1 MDPSNKEHLGN
12 RRKKGPKAA
21 AAPASAEKPAGA
33 NGDKVIDEERLQK
46 IAKLKKA
53 VEDGTYR
60 ISNEEVARKLI
71 EHMLEP
77 KE

>member
-1 MDPSNKEHLGN
+1 MDPANKEHPGN
-12 RRKKGPKAA
+12 RRKKNLKA
-21 AAPASAEKPAGA
+21 AAPASAETSADAG
-33 NGDKVIDEERLQK
+33 DTVLDEERRQK

-60 ISNEEVARKLI
+60 INNEEVARKLI

>member
-1 MDPSNKEHLGN
+1 MDPSNKEHPGN
-12 RRKKGPKAA
+12 RRKKKPKAA
-21 AAPASAEKPAGA
+21 VAPTPPETSADAG
-33 NGDKVIDEERLQK
+33 GQKVIDEERLKK
-46 IAKLKKA
+46 IARLKKA